1 MSHNIDWGC
10 TVAVGESGR
19 VVVEIDPEI
28 KKLLHQSL
36 KEDGT
41 NLKDWFL
48 AQTADYL
55 NSKTQQKALFDKRG
69 RPIRRVS

>member
-1 MSHNIDWGC
+1 M
-10 TVAVGESGR
+10 AVGESGR

-28 KKLLHQSL
+28 KKALHQSL